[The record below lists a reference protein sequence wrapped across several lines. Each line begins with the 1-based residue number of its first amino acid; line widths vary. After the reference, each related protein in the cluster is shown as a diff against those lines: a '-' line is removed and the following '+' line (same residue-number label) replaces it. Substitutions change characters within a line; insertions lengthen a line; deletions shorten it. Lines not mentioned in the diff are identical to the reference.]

1 MKNIL
6 VTGGAGYI
14 GSHTCKALSIA
25 GYNPVTY
32 DNLSMGHEHA
42 VKWGPLE
49 IGDIRDKETLSVVFE
64 KYNPKAVIHFASKIV
79 VSESVKE
86 PESYYDNNV
95 NGTANLLTV
104 MKTHSV
110 NKIVF
115 SSTAAVYGYPQTNP
129 IDESHPLLPINPYGE
144 TKLACE
150 SLLEDYRAAHEINYV
165 ALRYFN
171 AAGADPEGELG
182 EEHEPETHLIP
193 LILKA
198 VKGNT
203 PVSIFGDDYATPDG
217 TCIRDYIHVSDLASA
232 HIKALKYLKQ
242 TNQSEK
248 LNLGT
253 GRGYSVREVLDTV
266 KEITAKVINEVISE
280 RRDGDPDSLIAKP
293 DVAKTILDWQ
303 PQHSDLKNI
312 IKTVWE
318 FSSADVYKGQV
329 VESSLE

>member
-115 SSTAAVYGYPQTNP
+115 SST
-129 IDESHPLLPINPYGE
+129 
-144 TKLACE
+144 
-150 SLLEDYRAAHEINYV
+150 V